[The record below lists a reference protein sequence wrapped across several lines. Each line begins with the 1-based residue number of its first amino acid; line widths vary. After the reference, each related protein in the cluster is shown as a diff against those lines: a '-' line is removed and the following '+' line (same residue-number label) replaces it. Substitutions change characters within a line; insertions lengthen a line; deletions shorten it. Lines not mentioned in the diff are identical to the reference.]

1 MYKDFYQIKRRKAMS
16 LERRRFLKA
25 VAAGTAASALPTR
38 LYAQTARKVSFMQAW
53 LPDGSNM
60 FIYAAKNKG
69 FYKKRGIDLELSRG
83 YGSVAASQAVGA
95 GKFDF
100 GMAAVA
106 AGVQQS
112 AKGIDLVHMGTV
124 HYDST
129 MGIAVLADSPVKTPK
144 DLEGRKLGS
153 TVTSGEYPFLPL
165 FARNAGLDLS
175 KVQRVQLD
183 AQVRNRALLSKEVD
197 AISAFAGSSIPSLAA
212 QGVDTRFI
220 PYSRHGVPLYGLALI
235 TQPKRLAQDPGVC
248 QAVVEASLEGLAF
261 ALNNPDEAL
270 EAFGNELKEMAMT
283 KTGMEQIRIGF
294 GMYALTTLKPP
305 ARNGLGWQE
314 PEAIKQQTDLVMEYV
329 ADKSDTRPALDGIYT
344 NRFIGGVKLTDAQW
358 AAAEKRFAKYAE
370 LVG

>member
-1 MYKDFYQIKRRKAMS
+1 MPVDRRH
-16 LERRRFLKA
+16 FLKA
-25 VAAGTAASALPTR
+25 AAAGAAASTLPAR
-38 LYAQTARKVSFMQAW
+38 IYAQTPRKVTFMQAW

-60 FIYAAKNKG
+60 FIYAAKNRG
-69 FYKKRGIDLELSRG
+69 LYKKRGIDLEISRG
-83 YGSVAASQAVGA
+83 FGSVAASQAVGS

-106 AGVQQS
+106 AGVQQT
-112 AKGIDLVHMGTV
+112 AKGLEVVHMGTA

-129 MGIAVLADSPVKTPK
+129 MGIAVLADSPIKTPK

-165 FARNAGLDLS
+165 FAKNAGLDLS

-220 PYSRHGVPLYGLALI
+220 SYSKHGVGLYGLALM
-235 TQPKRLAQDPGVC
+235 TQAKRYAEDPALC

-270 EAFGNELKEMAMT
+270 AAFGAELKEMAMT
-283 KTGMEQIRIGF
+283 KTGLDQIRIGF
-294 GMYALTTLKPP
+294 GMYALTSLKPE
-305 ARNGLGWQE
+305 AKKGLGWQD
-314 PEAIKQQTDLVMEYV
+314 PASIQKQVDMVMEFV
-329 ADKSDTRPALDGIYT
+329 AEKGDKRPELEKVYT
-344 NRFIGGVKLTDAQW
+344 NRFASGVKLTDAEW
-358 AAAEKRFAKYAE
+358 SAAEKRFAKYAP

>member
-1 MYKDFYQIKRRKAMS
+1 MS
-16 LERRRFLKA
+16 VDRRRFLKA
-25 VAAGTAASALPTR
+25 AAAGAAVSAVPAR
-38 LYAQTARKVSFMQAW
+38 VYAQTPRKVTFMQAW

-69 FYKKRGIDLELSRG
+69 FYKKRGIDLEISRG
-83 YGSVAASQAVGA
+83 FGSVAASQAVGA

-112 AKGIDLVHMGTV
+112 AKGLDLVHMGTV

-129 MGIAVLADSPVKTPK
+129 MGIAVLADSPIKTPK

-165 FARNAGLDLS
+165 FAKNAGLDLS

-212 QGVDTRFI
+212 QGVNTRFI
-220 PYSRHGVPLYGLALI
+220 PYSKHGVGLYGLAFM
-235 TQPKRLAQDPGVC
+235 TQPKRLAEDPGLC
-248 QAVVEASLEGLAF
+248 QAMVEASLEGLAF
-261 ALNNPDEAL
+261 ALNNPEEAL
-270 EAFGNELKEMAMT
+270 EAFGGELKEMAMT
-283 KTGMEQIRIGF
+283 KSGLDQIRIGF
-294 GMYALTTLKPP
+294 GMYALTSLRAEAK
-305 ARNGLGWQE
+305 RGLGWQD
-314 PEAIKQQTDLVMEYV
+314 PQAIQRQVDLVMEFV
-329 ADKSDTRPALDGIYT
+329 ADKSDKRPELEKLYT
-344 NRFIGGVKLTDAQW
+344 NRFIGGVKLSDAQW
-358 AAAEKRFAKYAE
+358 SAAEKAFAKYVS
-370 LVG
+370 LIG